1 MGLEKEKDWGSL
13 EAAGLGASQAVDGTA
28 PAPPEVRRNED
39 GRPNKDE
46 APAGAGVFPEEE
58 EAPSMEDKGRKDSGL
73 EGSRPFAL
81 NGSIASGFAYVRT
94 HKFTPWTTHND
105 TRSGPTPM
113 GLCAPRPSTSS
124 TRGRR
129 QSLGAEHIHTRC
141 TVRRRPACTLR

>member
-58 EAPSMEDKGRKDSGL
+58 APSMEDKGRKDSGL

-81 NGSIASGFAYVRT
+81 KGSIVSGFAYVRT